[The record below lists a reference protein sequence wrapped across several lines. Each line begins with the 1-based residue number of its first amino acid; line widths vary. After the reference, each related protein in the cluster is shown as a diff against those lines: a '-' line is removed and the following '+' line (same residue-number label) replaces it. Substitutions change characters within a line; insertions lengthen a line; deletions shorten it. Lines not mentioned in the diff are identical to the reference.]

1 MQTAYVGS
9 LVTILILH
17 EVFQISS
24 YLIRPPSCEEEGLM
38 IINPFPAPFPFKKG
52 GLNTQSPRACYSQ
65 HKYLS
70 PVFGLRLVLSQLSRV
85 SELNKKVWESEYYW
99 SKAYIVSVAREG
111 HGSPHVNRL
120 ADVTSH

>member
-1 MQTAYVGS
+1 
-9 LVTILILH
+9 
-17 EVFQISS
+17 
-24 YLIRPPSCEEEGLM
+24 M

-85 SELNKKVWESEYYW
+85 AELNKKVWESEYYW

-111 HGSPHVNRL
+111 HGSAHLNRV
-120 ADVTSH
+120 ADVAGHFKKGAGTWNEVENIQSGNTCHIWLLLQS